1 MAFPAGK
8 EIGKYRV
15 ERLVGEGGMGE
26 VYRVLDMDTGEVRA
40 LKTLRGAG
48 PETRVWERFM
58 NEARIQS
65 RLSHPGIAAFFEMFL
80 YDGRPC
86 IVMEF
91 VEGETLQ
98 ERLRRQGPLDGSEAT
113 AVLESVCDAL
123 SYLHAE
129 GVLHRDLKS
138 SNVKLTPDGGVK
150 LLDFGIARFRDSA
163 RLTRMGSVM
172 GTPESLAPE
181 LLQGKLADE
190 RSEIWSIGIL
200 AYEMLTGRLPFDG
213 GGDEELYRRIQQV
226 DPPPPSSLRQ
236 GLPPGL
242 DQVVMRCLAKAPARR
257 YRNCGQLRQ
266 ALEDSGKP
274 AGSAVPRRTLVAAG
288 SAAALLLAGWLV
300 FRGPSGDGEIVTIE
314 VVNGPAE
321 VYESG
326 RQVGTTPYR
335 MRAPRGAAVQ
345 LILRRDG
352 YQEQVVQFDVGER
365 KVYSYA
371 MLPARR

>member
-1 MAFPAGK
+1 MAFTAGK

-15 ERLVGEGGMGE
+15 ESLVGEGGMGE
-26 VYRVLDMDTGEVRA
+26 VYRVTDVGAGDVRA
-40 LKTLRGAG
+40 MKTLRGAS

-80 YDGRPC
+80 YDGQPC

-98 ERLRRQGPLDGSEAT
+98 ERLRRRGPLSAAEAT
-113 AVLESVCDAL
+113 AVLDSICDAL

-138 SNVKLTPDGGVK
+138 SNVKLTPEGGVK
-150 LLDFGIARFRDSA
+150 LLDFGIARFRESA

-190 RSEIWSIGIL
+190 RSEVWSVGIL
-200 AYEMLTGRLPFDG
+200 AYEMLTGRMPFEG
-213 GGDEELYRRIQQV
+213 GGDDELYRQIQQV
-226 DPPPPSSLRQ
+226 DPPTPGSLRP
-236 GLPPGL
+236 GVPPAL
-242 DQVVMRCLAKAPARR
+242 DQLVMRCLAKTPARR
-257 YRNCGQLRQ
+257 FRDCTQVRR
-266 ALEDSGKP
+266 ALTESAKP
-274 AGSAVPRRTLVAAG
+274 AATLPPRRTLVLAG
-288 SAAALLLAGWLV
+288 GAAALLLAGWLF
-300 FRGPSGDGEIVTIE
+300 FRGPSGEGETVTIE
-314 VVNGPAE
+314 VVNGQAD

-326 RQVGTTPYR
+326 RQVGSTPYR
-335 MRAPRGAAVQ
+335 LRAPRGTAVQ
-345 LILRRDG
+345 LVLRREG

-365 KVYSYA
+365 KVYSYP

>member
-1 MAFPAGK
+1 MAFTAGK

-26 VYRVLDMDTGEVRA
+26 VYRVIDTGTGQVRA
-40 LKTLRGAG
+40 LKTLLGAS

-65 RLSHPGIAAFFEMFL
+65 RLSHPGIAAFYEMFL

-91 VEGETLQ
+91 VEGETLM
-98 ERLRRQGPLDGSEAT
+98 ERLRRQGPLDGAEAIT
-113 AVLESVCDAL
+113 VLECICDAL
-123 SYLHAE
+123 SYLHME

-138 SNVKLTPDGGVK
+138 PNVKLTPDGGVK
-150 LLDFGIARFRDSA
+150 LLDFGIARFRESA
-163 RLTRMGSVM
+163 RLTRIGSVM

-190 RSEIWSIGIL
+190 RSEVWALGVL
-200 AYEMLTGRLPFDG
+200 AYEMLTGRMPFGG
-213 GGDEELYRRIQQV
+213 GGDEELYRQIQQA

-236 GLPPGL
+236 GISPAL
-242 DQVVMRCLAKAPARR
+242 DQVVMRCLAKSPARR
-257 YRNCGQLRQ
+257 FRDCAQVRN
-266 ALEDSGKP
+266 ALGGGVKP
-274 AGSAVPRRTLVAAG
+274 AGMAVSRRTIVAAG
-288 SAAALLLAGWLV
+288 SAAALLLAGWLYS
-300 FRGPSGDGEIVTIE
+300 RDPSGEGQVVMIE
-314 VVNGPAE
+314 AVNGPADVFE
-321 VYESG
+321 GG

-335 MRAPRGAAVQ
+335 MRAPRGASVQ
-345 LILRRDG
+345 LVLRREG

-371 MLPARR
+371 MLPSRH

>member
-1 MAFPAGK
+1 MAFQAGK

-15 ERLVGEGGMGE
+15 DRLVGEGGMGE
-26 VYRVLDMDTGEVRA
+26 VYRVIDGGTGNVRA
-40 LKTLRGAG
+40 LKTLLATS

-65 RLSHPGIAAFFEMFL
+65 RLSHPGIAAFYEMFL
-80 YDGRPC
+80 YEGRPC

-98 ERLRRQGPLDGSEAT
+98 ERLRRHGPLGGVEAI
-113 AVLESVCDAL
+113 AVLDSICDAL
-123 SYLHAE
+123 GYLHAE

-138 SNVKLTPDGGVK
+138 ANVKLTPDGGVK
-150 LLDFGIARFRDSA
+150 LLDFGIARFRESA

-190 RSEIWSIGIL
+190 RSEVWSIGIL
-200 AYEMLTGRLPFDG
+200 GYEMLTGRMPFDG
-213 GGDEELYRRIQQV
+213 GGDEELYRQIQQV
-226 DPPPPSSLRQ
+226 DPPPPSSLRP
-236 GLPPGL
+236 GIPPGV

-257 YRNCGQLRQ
+257 YRDCAQLRR
-266 ALEDSGKP
+266 ALAAAAAP
-274 AGSAVPRRTLVAAG
+274 PRVLMPRRSMVAAG

-300 FRGPSGDGEIVTIE
+300 FRGPSGEGETVTIE
-314 VVNGPAE
+314 VVNGQAD
-321 VYESG
+321 VFESG

-335 MRAPRGAAVQ
+335 MRAPRGTSVQ
-345 LILRRDG
+345 LVLRREG

-365 KVYSYA
+365 KVYSYP